1 LNNPLHLAYIYVPF
15 YTLGKGKPT
24 GMASEK
30 EWLNRLISH
39 LLIAA
44 IERNHNGN
52 TPETE
57 IMATFAA

>member
-1 LNNPLHLAYIYVPF
+1 
-15 YTLGKGKPT
+15 
-24 GMASEK
+24 MASEK

-39 LLIAA
+39 LLITA